1 MRPPSG
7 TRRRATLAWGLCALT
22 LWGAAPE
29 AGADGPPTRHVLFLN
44 SYRHGVEWSDDLVR
58 GVQAVL
64 EAQTYPVAFSVEH
77 MDSGRF
83 SGPTYEAQL
92 LGLLRLKYGG
102 RPLDAIVAA
111 DDEALRFLLEHRDEL
126 FPKVPV
132 VFMGINNA
140 ELIARADPAGYTGL
154 REELRTG
161 DIVDLATT
169 LRPATRRIVVVG
181 DATSTAASQLDAY
194 RAVAVRRPD
203 LAFVFLDGGRE
214 SLEQIVEG
222 LRNTSA
228 TDAVV
233 TTAFTRDFSG
243 RYFPRDDA
251 LARIA
256 AASRA
261 PVYSAAVSRL
271 GQGLLAGSENGGL
284 RYASRAALMLVAVL
298 NGTPPAA
305 IPRGADDIPRFVID
319 YAQAVRWD
327 IPESKLPPTAIFVNR
342 PPSFYQTN
350 RTAIWGAAFFMLL
363 QAAVIAALV
372 VNIGRRRRAEQALA
386 AQAEHLAASN
396 ADLERLNLSLRSEM
410 DERRQAEEQ
419 LRQAQKIDAIGRL
432 AGGVAHD
439 FNNLLTV
446 IGSYADIL
454 LETLD
459 PADPGRPHAEQIRQ
473 ATERASGLTHQ
484 LLAFSRKQVM
494 QPRVV
499 DLNVVVRGL
508 ESMVGRLIGEDIALS
523 VRLTEQPATVVVDAG
538 QIEQVIVNLAANGRD
553 AMPAGGQLVIETRH
567 LLLSAEEI
575 ADRPGMTPGAYV
587 QLSVTD
593 SGKGMDVETQARIFE
608 PFFTT
613 KGPGEG
619 TGLGLSMAYG
629 IVKQSGG
636 WIWVYS
642 EVGQGTTFKIHLPAT
657 DAPAAVRPPA
667 SPKFIR
673 VSSGETVL
681 LVEDQDD
688 VRNLSLR
695 ILEREGYVVLA
706 AASGQAALTLATSHD
721 GRIHL
726 LLTDV
731 VMPGLS
737 GREVAEQLAAL
748 RPGIRVLF
756 MSGYTDNVIA
766 QRGVLDPGMAFLSK
780 PFTPETLAAKV
791 RDVLDA

>member
-1 MRPPSG
+1 MQ
-7 TRRRATLAWGLCALT
+7 AAL
-22 LWGAAPE
+22 E
-29 AGADGPPTRHVLFLN
+29 
-44 SYRHGVEWSDDLVR
+44 E
-58 GVQAVL
+58 QA
-64 EAQTYPVAFSVEH
+64 YPVAFSVEH

-83 SGPTYEAQL
+83 SGPNYEAQL
-92 LGLLRLKYGG
+92 QGLLRFKYGG

-111 DDEALRFLLEHRDEL
+111 DDEALAFLLAHRDGL
-126 FPKVPV
+126 FPGVPV

-140 ELIARADPAGYTGL
+140 ELIARADPRSYTGL

-161 DIVDLATT
+161 DIVDLAAT

-181 DATSTAASQLDAY
+181 DATSTAATQLDAY
-194 RAVAVRRPD
+194 RAVALRRPD
-203 LAFVFLDGGRE
+203 LSFVFLDGGRA
-214 SLEQIVEG
+214 SLEQIVEL
-222 LRNTSA
+222 LRETSA

-233 TTAFTRDFSG
+233 TTDFTRDFGG
-243 RYFPRDDA
+243 RYFPRDEA
-251 LARIA
+251 LTQIA

-284 RYASRAALMLVAVL
+284 RYASRAARMLVAVL

-305 IPRGADDIPRFVID
+305 IPRGPDDIPRFVID
-319 YAQAVRWD
+319 YAQAVRWG

-342 PPSFYQTN
+342 PASFYQTN
-350 RTAIWGAAFFMLL
+350 RTAIWGAALFMLL
-363 QAAVIAALV
+363 QAAVIGALV

-410 DERRQAEEQ
+410 NERRHAEDQ

-454 LETLD
+454 LETLSPLD
-459 PADPGRPHAEQIRQ
+459 PARPHAEHIRQ
-473 ATERASGLTHQ
+473 ATERAAGLTHQ

-508 ESMVGRLIGEDIALS
+508 ESMVGRLIGEDIQLT

-553 AMPAGGQLVIETRH
+553 AMPGGGQLVIETRH
-567 LLLSAEEI
+567 LSLTADEI
-575 ADRPGMTPGAYV
+575 EDRPGMTPGAYV
-587 QLSVTD
+587 QLVVTD
-593 SGKGMDVETQARIFE
+593 SGKGMDAETQARIFE

-613 KGPGEG
+613 KAPGEG

-642 EVGQGTTFKIHLPAT
+642 EMEQGTTFKIYLPAT
-657 DAPAAVRPPA
+657 DAPAAVRPPV
-667 SPKFIR
+667 SRKFIR
-673 VSSGETVL
+673 ASSGETVL

-688 VRNLSLR
+688 VRTLTLR
-695 ILEREGYVVLA
+695 ILEREGYLVLP
-706 AASGQAALTLATSHD
+706 AASGQDALALAASHAD
-721 GRIHL
+721 RIHL

-737 GREVAEQLAAL
+737 GREVAEQLMAM
-748 RPGIRVLF
+748 RPGTRVLF

-766 QRGVLDPGMAFLSK
+766 QRGVLDPGTAFLSK